1 MHKILVIS
9 LDECQKFPYDYLVIA
24 SSYTDEIENTNKNKK
39 IFDLQKVVRK
49 NKFYPQNNELKYM
62 SNKIKF
68 FIK

>member
-49 NKFYPQNNELKYM
+49 NKFYPQNNELNICQIK
-62 SNKIKF
+62 SNF
-68 FIK
+68 L